1 VREKR
6 RNEKYGEKKDNRYKA
21 IVSSFLVNAAL
32 TVRVR
37 ACLHE
42 RRKENAHR
50 GFFRER
56 EGKM

>member
-6 RNEKYGEKKDNRYKA
+6 KNEKHGEKKDNRDNA
-21 IVSSFLVNAAL
+21 IVSSFVMNAAP
-32 TVRVR
+32 TVRGR

-42 RRKENAHR
+42 RRRENAHM

-56 EGKM
+56 EGRM

>member
-6 RNEKYGEKKDNRYKA
+6 RNEKRGEKKDNRYKA
-21 IVSSFLVNAAL
+21 IVSSFSTNAAP
-32 TVRVR
+32 TVHVRV
-37 ACLHE
+37 CLHE

-50 GFFRER
+50 WFFRER